1 MHVKRF
7 AGFTAFFLI
16 LLSTCAQAGPE
27 IQHWIDAKGARVY
40 FVRTKGLPLLDV
52 RVVFDAGSARDGKRF
67 GVAALTSTLLD
78 AGAGGW
84 DADTIASRVEGVGAL
99 LSTGVARDT
108 AWLSLRSLTDSR
120 KLDLAL
126 DTANAILRAPT
137 FEQKDLDRNKKQM
150 LVALQRREESP
161 GALANV
167 AYFKALYGEHPYAHP
182 VNGFTDSVKP
192 LSRSD
197 VRSFYRRYYV
207 ANNAVVVIVGDVDRG
222 QAEAI
227 AGTLFQD
234 LPEGERAP
242 ALPEVDVTSTGKTE
256 RIQFASEQ
264 THILSGMP
272 VVRRGDPDYVPLYV
286 GNHVLGG
293 SGLVSKITEEV
304 REKRGLSYSAYS
316 YLLPM
321 ARKGPF
327 TMGLQTRNDQTDQ
340 ALEVMLKTLDDFIAQ
355 GPTEKELEDAK
366 KNITG
371 GFVLRI
377 DSNKKLVEYVAMIGF
392 YQLPLDYLDRFPER
406 VEAVSREVVAD
417 AFKRRILPD
426 RFQTVLVGGGAK
438 PGGE

>member
-16 LLSTCAQAGPE
+16 LLSTCVQAGPE
-27 IQHWIDAKGARVY
+27 IQHWSDAKVARVY
-40 FVRTKGLPLLDV
+40 FVRTQGLPLLDV
-52 RVVFDAGSARDGKRF
+52 QVVFDAGSARDGKQF
-67 GVAALTSTLLD
+67 GVAALTSALLD

-84 DADTIASRVEGVGAL
+84 DADAIASRVEGVGAL
-99 LSTGVARDT
+99 LSTGVSRDT
-108 AWLSLRSLTDSR
+108 AWLSLRSLTDAR
-120 KLDLAL
+120 KLDVAL
-126 DTANAILRAPT
+126 ETANAILRAPT
-137 FEQKDLDRNKKQM
+137 FAEKDLERKKKQM

-167 AYFKALYGEHPYAHP
+167 AFFRALYGDHPYAHP
-182 VNGFTDSVKP
+182 VDGFTDSVKP
-192 LSRSD
+192 LSRDD
-197 VRSFYRRYYV
+197 VISFYRRYYV
-207 ANNAVVVIVGDVDRG
+207 AGNAVIVIVGDVDRA
-222 QAEAI
+222 QAEAM
-227 AGTLFQD
+227 AGTLLRD

-242 ALPEVDVTSTGKTE
+242 TLPAVDVAAGKTE
-256 RIQFASEQ
+256 RIDFASEQ
-264 THILSGMP
+264 THVLSGMP

-286 GNHVLGG
+286 GNHILGG

-316 YLLPM
+316 YMVPM

-327 TMGLQTRNDQTDQ
+327 TMGLQTRNDQTDK
-340 ALEVMLKTLDDFIAQ
+340 ALEVMLKTLGDFIRQ
-355 GPTEKELEDAK
+355 GPTDKGLDDAK

-392 YQLPLDYLDRFPER
+392 YELPLDYLDRFPEQ
-406 VEAVSREVVAD
+406 VDAVSREVVEE
-417 AFKRRILPD
+417 AFKRRIQPD

-438 PGGE
+438 SDGE